1 MSIGYCMPP
10 WGQAHGCVVPSIL
23 DYTAANRLKSCQQP
37 ASRSAAAGV
46 GISSA
51 DGHRAFLAIIARS
64 GSCADL
70 RNSLHLTDSIT
81 SGSPHVIPGDLAV
94 RLGGLAARNL
104 SRLN

>member
-1 MSIGYCMPP
+1 LSR
-10 WGQAHGCVVPSIL
+10 HIL
-23 DYTAANRLKSCQQP
+23 DYTAANRLKSGHQP
-37 ASRSAAAGV
+37 ASRSAAVRV

-51 DGHRAFLAIIARS
+51 DGHRAFLAIIASS

-81 SGSPHVIPGDLAV
+81 SGSPYVILGDLAV